1 MSTPALRV
9 GVVGLGAGTIAAYGR
24 PGDNYIF
31 YEINPLVI
39 TFAKTQFTF
48 LRDSAAKV
56 DVVQGDA
63 RLSLE
68 QEPAQNFNVL
78 AVDAFTSD
86 SIPVHLLTREAFILY
101 FRHLK
106 PGGILALHV
115 SNRYLDLRPVVQGAA
130 ESLGK
135 ATTIVESKKDED
147 NGIFV
152 ATWVLA
158 SDDRGFLQ
166 SRELQMALSPLES
179 VRKPQMWTDDYSN
192 LFRIL
197 K

>member
-1 MSTPALRV
+1 M
-9 GVVGLGAGTIAAYGR
+9 
-24 PGDNYIF
+24 
-31 YEINPLVI
+31 
-39 TFAKTQFTF
+39 
-48 LRDSAAKV
+48 

-86 SIPVHLLTREAFILY
+86 SIPVHLLTREAFLLY

-158 SDDRGFLQ
+158 SDDREFLQ